1 MSISVSSIPNT
12 TTTTT
17 STSNSS
23 STALTGGV
31 TMGKEDFLKLL
42 TTQLRYQD
50 PLSPQDPKDFVAQ
63 LSQFSSLEQL
73 INLNTTMGNLGTS
86 MTNLQSAQQMTQ
98 GLSLLGKTVKAQG
111 NIFQVS
117 SGAAGDMS
125 YVLGSAASSV
135 KVSIYDSS
143 GKLVRTMDLGGKN
156 AGENQI
162 SWDGKDN
169 SGNKVADGT
178 YSFQVNALDSK
189 GNTVSTAAL
198 VTGKVEEV
206 LQDSGTVYLKIN
218 GKLVTLDNI
227 ISVDD
232 A

>member
-86 MTNLQSAQQMTQ
+86 MTNLQGAQQMTQ

-135 KVSIYDSS
+135 KASIYDSS

-178 YSFQVNALDSK
+178 YSFQVNALDAK

-206 LQDSGTVYLKIN
+206 LQDSGKVYLKIN